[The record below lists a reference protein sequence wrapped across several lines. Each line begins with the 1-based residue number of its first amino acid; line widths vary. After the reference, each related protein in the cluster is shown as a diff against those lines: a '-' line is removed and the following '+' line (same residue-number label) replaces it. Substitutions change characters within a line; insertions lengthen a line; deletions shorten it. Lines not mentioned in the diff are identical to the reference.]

1 MKLALQL
8 HRTRISQEMLDNDVL
23 PVIQRLGLEYE
34 VLPRFHDSK
43 IDVPQGTSLIVVLG
57 GDGTFLAGARLA
69 TRHRLPV
76 LGVMVGRLGFLSG
89 VGLSGLEG
97 ALRAVLDGTMPVED
111 RHVLCGKIVSS
122 AGVKFEELAVN
133 DIVAFRHDNDKIRD
147 FKALHDGNL
156 IANYRADGII
166 LSSAMGSTAYTLAA
180 GGPLVHPSLNVIV
193 LTPICAHSLFTKP
206 LVIPPEDEVA
216 IETLGDD
223 DPLQVT
229 FDGAHR
235 VVMGAGDKLI
245 VSTYR
250 ESLKVYMPEQADF
263 YRVLREKFQHGY
275 VYGEENA

>member
-8 HRTRISQEMLDNDVL
+8 HRTRISEEMLDTEVL
-23 PVIQRLGLEYE
+23 PVIERLGLEFE
-34 VLPRFHDSK
+34 LLPRFHDSN
-43 IDVPQGTSLIVVLG
+43 IEVPEGTSMIVVLG

-89 VGLSGLEG
+89 VGLAGLEQ
-97 ALRAVLDGTMPVED
+97 ALKAVVDGTMPVED
-111 RHVLCGKIVSS
+111 RHVLRGRIVSA

-147 FKALHDGNL
+147 FKAFHDGDL

-216 IETLGDD
+216 IEPVGDD
-223 DPLQVT
+223 DPLLVT

-235 VVMGAGDKLI
+235 VVMGAGDRLV
-245 VSTYR
+245 VSSHP

-275 VYGEENA
+275 LYGEDNA